1 VKNRCISLSI
11 WKLRLSILG
20 TLAIIFG
27 LSTLFLTIG
36 LILTG
41 FFDIITLGILVVA
54 FNFLQW
60 LISPYLIDALYR
72 TRELSANEN
81 PKLSAI
87 VENLSQKSG
96 IKTPKLRLAQIP
108 IPNAFAYGTPISGTR
123 VAVTAG
129 MLKTLDDGE
138 VEAVIGHELGH
149 LKHRDV
155 QAMMFVSLLPALFY
169 YIGYSLTMS
178 SMLGRQ
184 REEGSSAAV
193 LGIIFI
199 AFWWILNLF
208 TLYLSRLREY
218 YADRHSAT
226 IVEDGSQKLS
236 TGLAKIVQATRNMG
250 KTKKQMQNLSAF
262 KALFITDPDRAS
274 ADSAAIS
281 TVNTSSNQKLVQEIL
296 SQKLTAIDKFS
307 EIFSTHPNIIKRLRA
322 LQELD

>member
-1 VKNRCISLSI
+1 MLMSL
-11 WKLRLSILG
+11 WKLRFSILG
-20 TLAIIFG
+20 TLAAIFG
-27 LSTLFLTIG
+27 LSTLFLAIG
-36 LILTG
+36 LALTG
-41 FFDIITLGILVVA
+41 LFDIVTLSVLVIA

-72 TRELSANEN
+72 TRELSVNEN

-155 QAMMFVSLLPALFY
+155 QVMMFVSLLPALFY

-226 IVEDGSQKLS
+226 VVEDGSQKLS
-236 TGLAKIVQATRNMG
+236 TGLAKIVQATRSMG

-281 TVNTSSNQKLVQEIL
+281 TAKVSGNEKLVQEML
-296 SQKLTAIDKFS
+296 SQKLTAFDRFS